1 LNVGESF
8 FDLVIGKWDVER
20 RRKFGNEQ
28 STGFNGSNGWMLREE
43 VKSQNSELRAK
54 KQLSVYP

>member
-8 FDLVIGKWDVER
+8 FDLVIGNWDVEKI
-20 RRKFGNEQ
+20 RKFGNEQ
-28 STGFNGSNGWMLREE
+28 STGFNKFNRWMLTEE
-43 VKSQNSELRAK
+43 VKSQKSEVRAK